1 MMDRYLVAVPTTC
14 ERIVPGKPKPSAR
27 LRQTRIEHGTKVEV
41 VEEIQS
47 LAHIMDVCDEQ
58 ELPMLLQ
65 ELDQRFI
72 SLELLEE
79 TEIGQSLVR
88 IYRRTASEDVRE
100 VARCLLRKWKKTA
113 LEGLQRR
120 QKRVEVF
127 GRNMIH

>member
-1 MMDRYLVAVPTTC
+1 MDRYLVPVETTC
-14 ERIVPGKPKPSAR
+14 QRIVPAKAKPAAR
-27 LRQTRIEHGTKVEV
+27 LRQTRIEHGNKVEV

-47 LAHIMDVCDEQ
+47 LAHIMDVCEER
-58 ELPMLLQ
+58 ELPLLLQ
-65 ELDQRFI
+65 ELDNRFI

-88 IYRRTASEDVRE
+88 IYRRTTSDDVRE

-120 QKRVEVF
+120 QKRVETF
-127 GRNMIH
+127 GRNMNH